1 MLNFLSRG
9 HWRGRRKE
17 RTVLFWLNGV
27 GYEEPDGVLPLAQV
41 STVTLQPQREVTF
54 SQACEV
60 LNRNPHPDGSL
71 LATMPQRHSANACSP
86 MQIPATPRVSTEQ
99 PLFRPPILVQAHAVD
114 CWLALWRAAAS
125 CLPRHCRPAL
135 AWPNQQISLPSRV
148 LNPPSPTGSEPSPR
162 LSLLGF
168 SSSGLGYH
176 IKVLSILYL
185 LFYHS

>member
-135 AWPNQQISLPSRV
+135 AWPVDFSVVMGWVLRGLNPSCGEGALSKLVSPRVFSLHSRV
-148 LNPPSPTGSEPSPR
+148 SYQIP
-162 LSLLGF
+162 
-168 SSSGLGYH
+168 
-176 IKVLSILYL
+176 
-185 LFYHS
+185 